1 MVPLLFSTGV
11 VLLGGFAALLSG
23 KRRRWASAFGAGG
36 AVLGC
41 AAGLAPAV
49 SAALGA
55 PSQTLRFA
63 WPLPGASFSVGLDP
77 ISGFF
82 LIPTLLLSALA
93 AVYGIGYLR
102 DSKKPSG
109 PAWFYFNVLVASMTL
124 VLLARNG
131 ILFLIAW
138 ETMALSSFF
147 LVVFEDEKAAAREA
161 GWVYLVA
168 THLGGAFLLVMFVL
182 LASSAGSYD
191 FSSWERLTMS
201 PAFAG
206 LIFIFAV
213 IGFGTKAGFLPL
225 HVWLPEAHPAAP
237 SHVSAVMS
245 GVMIK
250 TGIYGL
256 VRFYAM
262 LGSPPQSGPLFLAIG
277 LTSGILG
284 VLFALAQ
291 HDLKRLLAYH
301 SVENI
306 GIISLGLGLGMTG
319 VTCGSPA
326 LAVLG
331 FGGGL
336 LHVANHA
343 IFKGLLF
350 MGAGSIQHA
359 TGLREMDHLG
369 GLLKRMPWTGATF
382 LVGAAAISGL
392 PPLNGF
398 VSEFLL
404 YLGAFMSAVGARSP
418 ATAAPGLAA
427 LAGLALIGGLASAC
441 FAKAFGIAFL
451 GEPRSSHADGAHESD
466 AAMLVPMA
474 LLAALCILIGLVPWL
489 VVGAM
494 GPLLASVTHLPVAEV
509 TPVLAEAAAILR
521 WVAAAAGVLV
531 AIVLM
536 LACVRRAL
544 LSGRQVE
551 TAVTWDCGYAFP
563 TARMQYT
570 ASSFAQPLL
579 AFFSPFLRTRE
590 RKAGLQGHFPGASS
604 WASETGDTYRELIFE
619 PLFGGC
625 RRLLGRLRGLQ
636 EGRMQIY
643 VLYVG
648 LALVALLIWTLGAGQ

>member
-1 MVPLLFSTGV
+1 M
-11 VLLGGFAALLSG
+11 
-23 KRRRWASAFGAGG
+23 
-36 AVLGC
+36 
-41 AAGLAPAV
+41 
-49 SAALGA
+49 
-55 PSQTLRFA
+55 
-63 WPLPGASFSVGLDP
+63 
-77 ISGFF
+77 
-82 LIPTLLLSALA
+82 
-93 AVYGIGYLR
+93 
-102 DSKKPSG
+102 
-109 PAWFYFNVLVASMTL
+109 
-124 VLLARNG
+124 
-131 ILFLIAW
+131 
-138 ETMALSSFF
+138 
-147 LVVFEDEKAAAREA
+147 
-161 GWVYLVA
+161 
-168 THLGGAFLLVMFVL
+168 
-182 LASSAGSYD
+182 
-191 FSSWERLTMS
+191 
-201 PAFAG
+201 
-206 LIFIFAV
+206 
-213 IGFGTKAGFLPL
+213 
-225 HVWLPEAHPAAP
+225 
-237 SHVSAVMS
+237 
-245 GVMIK
+245 
-250 TGIYGL
+250 
-256 VRFYAM
+256 
-262 LGSPPQSGPLFLAIG
+262 
-277 LTSGILG
+277 
-284 VLFALAQ
+284 
-291 HDLKRLLAYH
+291 
-301 SVENI
+301 
-306 GIISLGLGLGMTG
+306 
-319 VTCGSPA
+319 
-326 LAVLG
+326 
-331 FGGGL
+331 
-336 LHVANHA
+336 
-343 IFKGLLF
+343 
-350 MGAGSIQHA
+350 
-359 TGLREMDHLG
+359 
-369 GLLKRMPWTGATF
+369 
-382 LVGAAAISGL
+382 
-392 PPLNGF
+392 
-398 VSEFLL
+398 SEFLL

-619 PLFGGC
+619 PRFGGC